1 MNVKIRLPITIVR
14 TKYLEEMKRAFEQC
28 KSSIELE
35 KMQLDRCKSQ
45 LDSYIRQ
52 QAKDIIKYH
61 VCKSCLTLVEPGSG
75 VFGSVG
81 KEESALWCAKCYR
94 AKTNSK

>member
-35 KMQLDRCKSQ
+35 KMHLDNCKKQ
-45 LDSYIRQ
+45 FDSYIRKE
-52 QAKDIIKYH
+52 AKDIIKQH
-61 VCKSCLTLVEPGSG
+61 VCKSCLTLVEPGDG
-75 VFGSVG
+75 IFGSVG
-81 KEESALWCAKCYR
+81 KEESALWCGKCWR
-94 AKTNSK
+94 AKDSK